1 MKPAPTM
8 TQCRL
13 TRGDQGVQ
21 VSWIPSEF
29 AQVGRI
35 VDLKEKDYWS
45 NGWRV
50 DQTWGTMDASVIADR
65 SRDHLN
71 HSKAT
76 GDRWPTA
83 RA

>member
-1 MKPAPTM
+1 MKTATQ

-13 TRGDQGVQ
+13 KRAGAIQ
-21 VSWIPSEF
+21 VSFIPSEF
-29 AQVGRI
+29 AQEGRVI
-35 VDLKEKDYWS
+35 DLKEAGFWS
-45 NGWRV
+45 EGWVV
-50 DQTWGTMDASVIADR
+50 DKVWGTRPADEIAAR